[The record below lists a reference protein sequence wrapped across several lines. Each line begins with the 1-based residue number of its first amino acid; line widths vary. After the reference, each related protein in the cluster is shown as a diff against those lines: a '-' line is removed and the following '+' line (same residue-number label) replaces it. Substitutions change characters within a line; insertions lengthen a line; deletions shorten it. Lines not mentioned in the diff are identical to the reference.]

1 MFKVFDVLKRYASLC
16 VIDCE
21 MITRPNNINI
31 KNINNTQQN
40 IITKRQKTKE
50 NK

>member
-1 MFKVFDVLKRYASLC
+1 MFKVFDFLKSYASLC

-31 KNINNTQQN
+31 KNINNTHLN
-40 IITKRQKTKE
+40 IKKKKTKT
-50 NK
+50 KSK